1 MVNSVSPFEKMF
13 ENSATYFIQK
23 HNFNLNTK
31 SEIFT
36 INMINMIKSQFDFFL
51 YILYLNN
58 TCMCHV
64 VQYSRKQEPMY

>member
-36 INMINMIKSQFDFFL
+36 INMINMIKSQFDFFYTFCTL
-51 YILYLNN
+51 II
-58 TCMCHV
+58 HV
-64 VQYSRKQEPMY
+64 CAM